1 MSRIQMRGWSEEEYL
16 LGHDKYRSNMYPSN
30 HGDLLESSSDK
41 DVPHKR
47 IRMMGTQKYLRKSC
61 YHRIE
66 CTVATFLAAFML
78 RRLLNSVTLATITYR
93 KSEKVFDGTN
103 T

>member
-1 MSRIQMRGWSEEEYL
+1 MGGWFEEEYL
-16 LGHDKYRSNMYPSN
+16 LGHDNHISNMYSN
-30 HGDLLESSSDK
+30 YHDDLLGSFYDK
-41 DVPHKR
+41 DVHHKC

>member
-1 MSRIQMRGWSEEEYL
+1 MGGWSEEEYL
-16 LGHDKYRSNMYPSN
+16 LRHNNYSSNMYSSY
-30 HGDLLESSSDK
+30 HDDLPGSSSDK
-41 DVPHKR
+41 NVYHKC
-47 IRMMGTQKYLRKSC
+47 IRMMGTQKYLKENY

-66 CTVATFLAAFML
+66 CTATTFLAAFML